1 MGVRLDWLAV
11 RAGRRKALLDR
22 LDLELAGEVSQE
34 VGEGLVLATLPS
46 GWLVLVGPHDD
57 PAILPNIGPASE
69 ACGEGLG
76 GQVVESVGY
85 SRLQRYEAGRMLW
98 SLASGAS
105 TGISERSGA
114 PPPLP
119 EDCATPFEAVLA
131 LSESLCGYRP
141 GETSGL
147 AWRRLVRR
155 GAARPANGG
164 GALLQRMRIELIPLL
179 EDLGWSAPPVPK
191 MADAGVITRE
201 LGDHRQTIWFEYASG
216 RETYIRVHFESA
228 DAQDGDSRGELG
240 FVGAPRKEPLPVWKR
255 FTWKRLA
262 ELSNYPPGP
271 ADPITA
277 ALDRAREEIQ
287 VADAYLRTGA
297 PDRRI
302 YVTQRWPQA

>member
-1 MGVRLDWLAV
+1 MGVSLDWLAV
-11 RAGRRKALLDR
+11 RAGGRKALLDR

-46 GWLVLVGPHDD
+46 GWLVLVGPPDD
-57 PAILPNIGPASE
+57 PAILPNTGPASE
-69 ACGEGLG
+69 ALGEALG
-76 GQVVESVGY
+76 GQVVGSVGY
-85 SRLQRYEAGRMLW
+85 SRLQRYEDGRLLW
-98 SLASGAS
+98 SVASEETS
-105 TGISERSGA
+105 GIPERSGA

-119 EDCATPFEAVLA
+119 EGYATRFEAVIA
-131 LSESLCGYRP
+131 LSESICGYRP
-141 GETSGL
+141 GETPGS
-147 AWRRLVRR
+147 AWRSLARR
-155 GAARPANGG
+155 GAGRPAKRGG
-164 GALLQRMRIELIPLL
+164 SMLQRMRAELIPLL
-179 EDLGWSAPPVPK
+179 EELGWSAPFQPR

-228 DAQDGDSRGELG
+228 DAQDSGRRGELG

-262 ELSNYPPGP
+262 ELSDYPPGP
-271 ADPITA
+271 ADPIAA

-297 PDRRI
+297 PHRRI
-302 YVTQRWPQA
+302 YVTQCWPRA

>member
-1 MGVRLDWLAV
+1 MGVGLDWLAV
-11 RAGRRKALLDR
+11 RTEGRKALLDR

-46 GWLVLVGPHDD
+46 GWLVLVGPADD
-57 PAILPNIGPASE
+57 PAILPNAGAASE
-69 ACGEGLG
+69 ACGEALG
-76 GQVVESVGY
+76 GQIVEAVGY
-85 SRLQRYEAGRMLW
+85 SRLQRYEHGRLLW
-98 SLASGAS
+98 SVASEETS
-105 TGISERSGA
+105 GIPERSGS

-147 AWRRLVRR
+147 AWRSLVRR

-164 GALLQRMRIELIPLL
+164 GSSLQRMRAELIPLL
-179 EDLGWSAPPVPK
+179 EDLGWSAPPRPK

-228 DAQDGDSRGELG
+228 DAQDSGRRGELG

-255 FTWKRLA
+255 FSWKRLA
-262 ELSNYPPGP
+262 ELSDYPPGP

-277 ALDRAREEIQ
+277 ALDRAREEIP

-302 YVTQRWPQA
+302 YVTQRWPRA